1 MTKTQASAIYKG
13 YFITTHW
20 AEDGPPQGGYA
31 RWFTASFSVDPPD
44 PCRSSWRQFPKAA
57 FSTFLAAVANA
68 LAGAMRSIDQD
79 ISLAG
84 GWGGRPPLAQAQPPP
99 EPEDEAN

>member
-1 MTKTQASAIYKG
+1 MTNTRASSVYKG

-20 AEDGPPQGGYA
+20 AAEGTPQSGYA
-31 RWFTASFSVDPPD
+31 RWFTASFSIDPPD
-44 PCRSSWRQFPKAA
+44 PCRSSWQQFPKAT

-68 LAGAMRSIDQD
+68 LTAAMRSIDQD

-84 GWGGRPPLAQAQPPP
+84 GWGSRPPLTRVEPPP
-99 EPEDEAN
+99 EPDDKAN